1 MVEGGSRLERIVLTK
16 DSKQAAVAA
25 AVILVVFGVVAF
37 FLPRLMVA
45 LGEVSTV
52 AAGTLAVVFVAC
64 FFGIFWLRARS
75 QRRKGR

>member
-1 MVEGGSRLERIVLTK
+1 MTEDGMHAERIILTQEN
-16 DSKQAAVAA
+16 KQAAVAA
-25 AVILVVFGVVAF
+25 VVILIGFGVVAF

-52 AAGTLAVVFVAC
+52 AAGALAVVFVAC